1 MIMEKQMKRKRSYV
15 INKRFQYGKSIR
27 VVGTVT
33 VLLAIIIIVVGIMI
47 SINNKKTAENNRIV
61 MSNIDNIKKI
71 LDLQQSIYLKF
82 SMIPTGV
89 DQKTFSGIAI
99 DLTKD
104 YNAST
109 RNLNASSTANE
120 AIIKS
125 NNKIITTNTYLIIA
139 VIIIT
144 LSGLG
149 ILFVWMIRHTH
160 RIAGPIYL
168 MTLYGNEVIK
178 GGKPQMRNLRNKDE
192 FEDFYNLFRQ
202 LCEKIIESNSE
213 KK

>member
-1 MIMEKQMKRKRSYV
+1 MKKRRSYV
-15 INKRFQYGKSIR
+15 INKKFQYGKAITM
-27 VVGTVT
+27 VGTVT
-33 VLLAIIIIVVGIMI
+33 ILISVIILAVGIMI
-47 SINNKKTAENNRIV
+47 SVNNKKTAENNKKI
-61 MSNIDNIKKI
+61 MSNIENIKKI

-89 DQKTFSGIAI
+89 DQKTFSGIAV

-104 YNAST
+104 YNEST
-109 RNLNASSTANE
+109 RNLNVSSSANE
-120 AIIKS
+120 EIIKS
-125 NNKIITTNTYLIIA
+125 NNKIIATNTYLIVG

-144 LSGLG
+144 LSGLF
-149 ILFVWMIRHTH
+149 IIFIWMIKHTH

-168 MTLYGNEVIK
+168 MTMYGNEILN
-178 GGKPQMRNLRNKDE
+178 GGKPKMRNLRDKDE

-202 LCEKIIESNSE
+202 MGEQIIKNSGG